1 MSILVVGS
9 INMDIVSYVDEH
21 AVPGETVQALRTEQ
35 HAGGKGA
42 NQAVAALRSG
52 AAVTMVGSVG
62 NDTMANLLL
71 EELRQCGLSSNHI
84 SKKSGST
91 GMAFITVNKSGENL
105 IVLSSGA
112 NAKLTIKDLNT
123 VFTDMSVVREARI
136 ILLQNEIPWELNA
149 YLIETARR
157 LGIKTIFNPAPA
169 NNITTEMLGQLHT
182 LILNETEIAAI
193 TGRPIDSDVQA
204 EKAIKEIARLDVKE
218 VILTMGD
225 AGSLYY
231 NEEGRIIRTKAFS
244 VQTVDTTAAG
254 DTFIGAFAAA
264 SCTDMK
270 VEERL
275 RFATAAAALTVSR
288 RGAQSSIPFRSET
301 LDFLRSVT
309 F

>member
-1 MSILVVGS
+1 MSVLVVGS
-9 INMDIVSYVDEH
+9 INMDMVSYVDKH

-62 NDTMANLLL
+62 NDAMASLLM
-71 EELRQCGLSSNHI
+71 EELRERGLSTSHI
-84 SKKSGST
+84 SRKSGST

-105 IVLSSGA
+105 IILSPGV
-112 NAKLTIKDLNT
+112 NAQLTIQDLYT
-123 VFTDMSVVREARI
+123 VFADTSAVDGVGI
-136 ILLQNEIPWELNA
+136 ILLQNEIPWEINA
-149 YLIETARR
+149 YLIETAHR

-169 NNITTEMLGQLHT
+169 NNITTDMLGQVHT
-182 LILNETEIAAI
+182 LILNETEITAF
-193 TGRPIDSDVQA
+193 TGRQIESDVHA
-204 EKAIKEIARLDVKE
+204 ERAIKEIAQLDVKE

-231 NEEGRIIRTKAFS
+231 NEGRFIRTKAFS
-244 VQTVDTTAAG
+244 VQSVDTTAAG

-264 SCTDMK
+264 SCTDAK

-288 RGAQSSIPFRSET
+288 RGAQSSIPLRSET
-301 LDFLRSVT
+301 LDFLRSAAI
-309 F
+309 